1 VQLRDYQQDCVAAIH
16 RELETSDSTLGV
28 LPTGCGKTVIFGA
41 VARDWSEGRTLV
53 ICPTIELVDQA
64 AAKIEQITGEKCD
77 VEQAGRMA
85 GNFFG
90 FEQKYVAASKATLMA
105 KRDGRR
111 RYERFDRVGLV
122 VVDEAHGAATEQ
134 YAEMLGYF
142 RERGAK
148 VLGVTATPK
157 RADNKALG
165 QLFKTCAYEMWIPD
179 AIEKGWLVAPHAVCC
194 QIESL
199 DLSAVGTKGTRGDFK
214 DGDLAKVMEQEEVIF
229 EIAEITA
236 RESVVD
242 GRTLRTVVYCATVAE
257 AQAVAQ
263 RLEDHHNIRAA
274 WVCGDKRLQ
283 SQDERQNVLRALASE
298 TAALTHVC
306 NVGVLT
312 TGWDCPNLEHI
323 VMARP
328 TRSLGLYT
336 QILGRGTRPLPGV
349 VDFEGST
356 PESRRAAIAAS
367 AKPHFKVTDTCDNT
381 LEHRLCGVA
390 DVLGG
395 EMDLVGSGGNK
406 SVAEAVAEQL
416 RLGHTLDVQ
425 AAIEKARAAEAKRRE
440 EEEEQRRRRQAIES
454 QAKYNR
460 VEVDALGQHGSGA
473 VRGRK
478 HIAYPMPW
486 GKHKGKAISDLST
499 GYIRALLQNHESKS
513 SDFTIKS
520 HKLKWMLESELS
532 GRRAVQSGKP
542 ESVKERFIEQRRA
555 ESDARQ
561 QPPAPRPPQPPKPPA
576 PRPFAMDPELAEI
589 EALLL
594 A

>member
-1 VQLRDYQQDCVAAIH
+1 MQLRDYQQDCVAAIH
-16 RELETSDSTLGV
+16 RELETSDSTLAV

-41 VARDWSEGRTLV
+41 VARDWSKGRTLV

-64 AAKIEQITGEKCD
+64 AAKIEQITGRECD
-77 VEQAGRMA
+77 IEQAGRLA
-85 GNFFG
+85 GNVFG
-90 FEQKYVAASKATLMA
+90 LEDDYVAASKATLMA
-105 KRDGRR
+105 KRDGQR
-111 RYERFDRVGLV
+111 RYERFRRVGLV
-122 VVDEAHGAATEQ
+122 VIDEAHGAATEQ
-134 YAEMLGYF
+134 YAEMLSYF
-142 RERGAK
+142 RGRGAK
-148 VLGVTATPK
+148 ILGVTATPK

-199 DLSAVGTKGTRGDFK
+199 DLSAVGTKGARGDFK
-214 DGDLAKVMEQEEVIF
+214 DADLAKVMEQEEVIF

-236 RESVVD
+236 RESFVD
-242 GRTLRTVVYCATVAE
+242 GRVLRTVVYCATVAE
-257 AQAVAQ
+257 AKAVAD
-263 RLEDHHNIRAA
+263 RLTKYHNIRAEF
-274 WVCGDKRLQ
+274 VCGDKRQQ
-283 SQDERQNVLRALASE
+283 SQGEREDILKALARDDD
-298 TAALTHVC
+298 ALTHVC

-356 PESRRAAIAAS
+356 PESRREAIANS

-440 EEEEQRRRRQAIES
+440 EEEEQRRKRQAIES
-454 QAKYNR
+454 QAKYQR
-460 VEVDALGQHGSGA
+460 VEVDALGQHGAGA

-499 GYIRALLQNHESKS
+499 GYIRALLQNHESKA

-532 GRRAVQSGKP
+532 ARRAVQSGKP

-561 QPPAPRPPQPPKPPA
+561 QPPAPRPPQPPKPA
-576 PRPFAMDPELAEI
+576 PRPFVMDPELAEI